1 MADLEAGTLP
11 GSVSV
16 ARMARLPSHRRGWIA
31 LAAGAVQTLVAAVAA
46 FLWLESGGIAA
57 SLVLFGSW
65 AALALVLLL
74 SSGAADAM
82 ATLSS
87 PAEAPTGD
95 QSLPE
100 PGSGIARTL
109 KLGALLPLCQTTIGA
124 AIVAVA
130 SLRGFTVVDYVL
142 VGPGIGG
149 AVGTWAAITGAA
161 YLAILGGVL
170 LILTI
175 VVPALMLWRAARR
188 RTPDG
193 APKQSRVPT
202 VALALIVLAVF
213 PMAIG
218 AAQGVATPGVSPRAT
233 AFPALLTVLGFD
245 LSEQGYT
252 VDHWGWLW
260 TARICGAVLVAAVV
274 ATLLSRRSARLA
286 ADTRR
291 RAG

>member
-1 MADLEAGTLP
+1 
-11 GSVSV
+11 
-16 ARMARLPSHRRGWIA
+16 MARLPSNRRGWIA
-31 LAAGAVQTLVAAVAA
+31 LAAGALQTLVAAVAA
-46 FLWLESGGIAA
+46 FRWLESGGIAA
-57 SLVLFGSW
+57 ALVLFGSW
-65 AALALVLLL
+65 AALALVLLV

-82 ATLSS
+82 ATLSA
-87 PAEAPTGD
+87 PADD

-100 PGSGIARTL
+100 PGSGIAHTL

-130 SLRGFTVVDYVL
+130 SLGGFTVLEYVL

-149 AVGTWAAITGAA
+149 AVGTWATITGAA

-170 LILTI
+170 LVLTT

-218 AAQGVATPGVSPRAT
+218 AAQGVATPGVGPRGT
-233 AFPALLTVLGFD
+233 AFPVLLAVLGFD
-245 LSEQGYT
+245 LSEPGYT
-252 VDHWGWLW
+252 VEHWGWLW

-274 ATLLSRRSARLA
+274 ATLLSHRSARLA

-291 RAG
+291 RTGWPRTGRGPEGRGRR

>member
-1 MADLEAGTLP
+1 
-11 GSVSV
+11 
-16 ARMARLPSHRRGWIA
+16 MARLPSHRRGWIA
-31 LAAGAVQTLVAAVAA
+31 LAAGALQTLVAAVAA

-57 SLVLFGSW
+57 ALVLFGSW
-65 AALALVLLL
+65 AALALVLLI

-82 ATLSS
+82 ATLSA
-87 PAEAPTGD
+87 PADD
-95 QSLPE
+95 QPLPE

-130 SLRGFTVVDYVL
+130 SLGGFTVLEYVL

-149 AVGTWAAITGAA
+149 AVGTWATITGAA

-170 LILTI
+170 LVLTT

-193 APKQSRVPT
+193 APRQSRVPT

-218 AAQGVATPGVSPRAT
+218 AAQGVATPGVSSRAT
-233 AFPALLTVLGFD
+233 AVPVLLAVLGFD

-252 VDHWGWLW
+252 IEHRGWLW

-274 ATLLSRRSARLA
+274 ATLLSHRSARLA

-291 RAG
+291 RTG